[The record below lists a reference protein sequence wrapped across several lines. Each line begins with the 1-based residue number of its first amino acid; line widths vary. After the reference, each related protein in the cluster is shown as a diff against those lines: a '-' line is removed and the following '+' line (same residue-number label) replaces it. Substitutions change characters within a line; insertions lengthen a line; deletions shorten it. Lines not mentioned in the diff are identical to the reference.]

1 MGIEFR
7 EANHDQVSQP
17 SIEST
22 IPSIIAS
29 QVWDWQHPG
38 PGGTQSWPGYGAK
51 KSPVQDLI
59 HLMHWLSQSNA
70 HLCNVILHQRNIFCF
85 FSDILVV
92 WEWPPGGRTGAM
104 LGLRWR
110 DFLTRRWDES
120 WSLFAWFYNLNN
132 LHFFLS
138 SASLDGFSVLFNYSA
153 LSLCGFFPLNPLFR
167 CASIS

>member
-51 KSPVQDLI
+51 ESPVQDLI

-120 WSLFAWFYNLNN
+120 WSLFAWFYKGRLPRTKLKKIQVLIVCFGCNLVVM
-132 LHFFLS
+132 FTFI
-138 SASLDGFSVLFNYSA
+138 G
-153 LSLCGFFPLNPLFR
+153 R
-167 CASIS
+167 T